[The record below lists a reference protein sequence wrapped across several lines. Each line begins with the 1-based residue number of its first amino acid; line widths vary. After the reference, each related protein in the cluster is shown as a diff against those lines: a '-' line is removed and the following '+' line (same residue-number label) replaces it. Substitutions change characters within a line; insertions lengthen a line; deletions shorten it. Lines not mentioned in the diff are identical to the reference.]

1 MSRSH
6 CPRVAALALVLLAAV
21 GAPARASFHF
31 MQIERVIGGVC
42 GKVSQQAVQLRMRL
56 PGQNLVSNA
65 RLKVWDAAG
74 ANPVVIHDF
83 TSNVANSAAG
93 STVLSGSGDFD
104 AQQNPTLDFVLTNV
118 IPASYLPAGRLTFED
133 DFGTIYWSL
142 SWGGATYTGP
152 TTGALTNDTDG
163 DFGPSYPGPLPWTTG
178 QALAFTGAFSDPST
192 NNAANYALTLAE
204 ADFTNNA
211 GAVGTVTSCLFGDGF
226 ETANAV
232 AWSATVP

>member
-1 MSRSH
+1 MSRRH
-6 CPRVAALALVLLAAV
+6 CLRVAALTLVLLAVV
-21 GAPARASFHF
+21 GAPARASFHV

-42 GKVSQQAVQLRMRL
+42 GKVSQQAVQLRMRSL
-56 PGQNLVSNA
+56 GQNLVSNA

-118 IPASYLPAGRLTFED
+118 IPASYLEAGRLTFED

-142 SWGGATYTGP
+142 SWGGAAYTGP
-152 TTGALTNDTDG
+152 TTGSIINDADG
-163 DFGPSYPGPLPWTTG
+163 DFGPAYAGSLPWTTG
-178 QALAFTGAFSDPST
+178 QALVFTGAAAALST
-192 NNAANYALTLAE
+192 NNAADYALTPAE

-211 GAVGTVTSCLFGDGF
+211 GATGTVTSCLFGDGF
-226 ETANAV
+226 ETANSV
-232 AWSATVP
+232 AWSVTIP